1 MTRVVSDLIV
11 HHVTAFATP
20 FAAEAQPEAERS
32 PTARFADQLHQ
43 RQDLHA

>member
-1 MTRVVSDLIV
+1 MTRVVSMVMLI
-11 HHVTAFATP
+11 VTAFATP